1 MDLLLP
7 LGRAVVVVVV
17 VAAAAADHLLSNPEE
32 VEVEGAGAGV
42 RVGLLR

>member
-7 LGRAVVVVVV
+7 LGRVVV
-17 VAAAAADHLLSNPEE
+17 AAAADHLLSNPEE

-42 RVGLLR
+42 GVGLLR

>member
-7 LGRAVVVVVV
+7 LGRVVVVV
-17 VAAAAADHLLSNPEE
+17 AAAADHLLSNPEE

-42 RVGLLR
+42 GVGLLR